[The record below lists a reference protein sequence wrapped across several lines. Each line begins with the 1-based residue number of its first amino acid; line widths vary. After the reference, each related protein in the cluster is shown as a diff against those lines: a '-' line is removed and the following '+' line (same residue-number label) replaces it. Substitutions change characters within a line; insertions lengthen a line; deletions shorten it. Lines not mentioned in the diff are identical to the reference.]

1 MYLELFGTVAFDLLL
16 YLLICLI
23 APKFVKKAK
32 EYVSLH
38 GLLAVAIG
46 LAFTIL
52 IPIIAFIFLLT
63 GVLAGIG
70 VFMAL
75 VYAVVLMVNAFI
87 VAVVAN
93 EFINSKLNIEDKF
106 KKGLLL
112 VPVSLVLWAL
122 RKIPFIGGII
132 SLLVLLAGTGIVCI
146 YQYDKRK
153 EA

>member
-1 MYLELFGTVAFDLLL
+1 MYLELYGTIAFDLAL
-16 YLLICLI
+16 YLLLCLI

-32 EYVSLH
+32 DYVSVH

-52 IPIIAFIFLLT
+52 VPIIAFIFLLT

-75 VYAVVLMVNAFI
+75 VYSVVLMINAFI
-87 VAVVAN
+87 VSVVAN
-93 EFINSKLNIEDKF
+93 EFIADKLKIDDKF

-132 SLLVLLAGTGIVCI
+132 SIFVFLAGVGVVL
-146 YQYDKRK
+146 K
-153 EA
+153 